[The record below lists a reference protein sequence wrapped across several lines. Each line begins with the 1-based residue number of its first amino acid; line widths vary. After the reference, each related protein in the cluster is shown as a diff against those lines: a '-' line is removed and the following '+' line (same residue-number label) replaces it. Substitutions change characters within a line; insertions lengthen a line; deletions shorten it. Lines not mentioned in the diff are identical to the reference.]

1 MHDNFTNLYTTL
13 LTWVEDIE
21 TSPYIIKSFQGI
33 LSRDQHQ
40 GVANK
45 IGHINL
51 VQDLIPRV
59 YARTHYRHARGNYRK
74 EMIWTKKADG
84 GIL

>member
-40 GVANK
+40 GVAKK

-51 VQDLIPRV
+51 VHGLIPRV
-59 YARTHYRHARGNYRK
+59 CARIHDRNARGNYRNDI
-74 EMIWTKKADG
+74 IWTMKVDG

>member
-40 GVANK
+40 GVVK
-45 IGHINL
+45 TIGHINL
-51 VQDLIPRV
+51 VQGLIPQV
-59 YARTHYRHARGNYRK
+59 YAIIHYRNAGGNYRTVIICTEK
-74 EMIWTKKADG
+74 VDG